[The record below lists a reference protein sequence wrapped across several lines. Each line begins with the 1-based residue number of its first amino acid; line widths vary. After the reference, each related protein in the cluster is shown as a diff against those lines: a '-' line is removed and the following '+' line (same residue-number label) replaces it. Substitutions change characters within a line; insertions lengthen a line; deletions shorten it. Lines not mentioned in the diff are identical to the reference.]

1 MVCPECSYE
10 NLGALKKCG
19 WCGARLDK
27 KKREPKEKERSNK
40 GRQVKYRPVKT
51 RPIKNRPTRNPPLIG
66 PVLIGVIVLGAFL
79 VFAVFNFIRDNS
91 DAGDLVESDIADVW
105 YCRTSDDARMFERN
119 QMIENFG
126 EEFYDTLTE
135 LGLEPCE

>member
-10 NLGALKKCG
+10 NLGVLKKCG

-27 KKREPKEKERSNK
+27 KKREPRVK
-40 GRQVKYRPVKT
+40 GRTVKYRPVKT
-51 RPIKNRPTRNPPLIG
+51 NPIKNRLTRNPPLIG
-66 PVLIGVIVLGAFL
+66 PVIIGAIVLGVFL
-79 VFAVFNFIRDNS
+79 IYVVISIVSGDSS
-91 DAGDLVESDIADVW
+91 DAEDLAESDLVDDVW
-105 YCRTSDDARMFERN
+105 YCRDSDGARMFERS